1 MRIVYTGVSAR
12 RTHGISLV
20 SSSFVVR
27 LRRGSTDP
35 LPNSE
40 GNTPRK
46 GKYNVSEKAN
56 AARREYMRAYRQTE
70 NGKKRI
76 AEAQRRY
83 WERKYNEAR
92 KEEKDYA

>member
-1 MRIVYTGVSAR
+1 M
-12 RTHGISLV
+12 
-20 SSSFVVR
+20 
-27 LRRGSTDP
+27 
-35 LPNSE
+35 
-40 GNTPRK
+40 
-46 GKYNVSEKAN
+46 SEKAN

-83 WERKYNEAR
+83 WERKYNESR